1 MWVAKG
7 KSSQP
12 ATHSHKSRDSI
23 KTVRTIF
30 RPRCTKLATLL
41 TTLCLHFP
49 HWIDATNCTYPY
61 KFGACN
67 RGPSLNGKYIGGKWK
82 LWQPLFSWVPK
93 SLWTE
98 TAGMKLKDACSL
110 EEKLWQTWA
119 SLVAQMVKRLPAMWE
134 TWVQSLSWKNSLEKE
149 MATLSSILAWRIPWT
164 EEPGGLQSMGL
175 QRVRHDWATQEAKC
189 WIIGRGENLVRKSGK
204 GFPKV
209 QILNWG
215 QKKEWWEGT

>member
-164 EEPGGLQSMGL
+164 EDPGRLQSMGS
-175 QRVRHDWATQEAKC
+175 QSQTQPSDYHSLKHSQERN
-189 WIIGRGENLVRKSGK
+189 WREDTLGPVLLN
-204 GFPKV
+204 
-209 QILNWG
+209 QIFY
-215 QKKEWWEGT
+215 EIT